1 MITIIFDQF
10 WKTLKKTFHNHHW
23 WFLIS
28 LNLNSH
34 SWQIFSHNVRHTIHN
49 NNCMKMSTVTDGS
62 TISLSTTISQSLHH
76 RHSVHQHTV
85 LLPLEKCGW
94 CYNCNKLV
102 SWPVSD
108 NNSRHG
114 PHLAPWCHSAFY
126 CFRGRAGQDNYYKSR
141 LFVDWSVFLLQAILC
156 LILRSNTSHTRPLER
171 MPQQVWSIILKS
183 YSIRDLIIQLLSYY
197 HRHPSFYKYGLLE
210 TKHEFI
216 SELELFWTSFSIT
229 KIVHLF

>member
-1 MITIIFDQF
+1 MVTVVIWNKSCPWWSESAQSIFALNKIPDDNYHF
-10 WKTLKKTFHNHHW
+10 RPIFEDFKKTFHNHHW

-34 SWQIFSHNVRHTIHN
+34 SWQIYSVSHNVRHTIHN

-141 LFVDWSVFLLQAILC
+141 LFVDWSVLLLQAILC
-156 LILRSNTSHTRPLER
+156 LILRSNTSHTRP
-171 MPQQVWSIILKS
+171 
-183 YSIRDLIIQLLSYY
+183 
-197 HRHPSFYKYGLLE
+197 
-210 TKHEFI
+210 
-216 SELELFWTSFSIT
+216 
-229 KIVHLF
+229 

>member
-1 MITIIFDQF
+1 
-10 WKTLKKTFHNHHW
+10 
-23 WFLIS
+23 
-28 LNLNSH
+28 
-34 SWQIFSHNVRHTIHN
+34 
-49 NNCMKMSTVTDGS
+49 MSTVTDGS

-141 LFVDWSVFLLQAILC
+141 LFVDWSVFCSRLFCALYCAQIRVIHVLRKNATTG
-156 LILRSNTSHTRPLER
+156 LINHFKKLFNSWFDNT
-171 MPQQVWSIILKS
+171 VAV
-183 YSIRDLIIQLLSYY
+183 LLSSS
-197 HRHPSFYKYGLLE
+197 P
-210 TKHEFI
+210 
-216 SELELFWTSFSIT
+216 LFLQIWTAWNKTWIHFRAGTFLNI
-229 KIVHLF
+229 IF

>member
-10 WKTLKKTFHNHHW
+10 LKALKKTFHNHHW

-34 SWQIFSHNVRHTIHN
+34 SWQIYSVSHNVRHTIHN

-156 LILRSNTSHTRPLER
+156 LILRSNTSYTRPLER

-197 HRHPSFYKYGLLE
+197 LSHPSFYKYGLLE
-210 TKHEFI
+210 TKHESI
-216 SELELFWTSFSIT
+216 SELELF
-229 KIVHLF
+229 